1 MRGATQEGVEG
12 VEGVEAEEGHAA
24 LSTMDQ
30 DVLDSLDSHLFK
42 TSSQRTHLWWSVQPG
57 QSSLRKGEA
66 GRPAALTRLTA
77 GLSAQ
82 P

>member
-1 MRGATQEGVEG
+1 VEG
-12 VEGVEAEEGHAA
+12 EEGHAA

-30 DVLDSLDSHLFK
+30 NVLDFLDFLDSLDSHLYE
-42 TSSQRTHLWWSVQPG
+42 TSSQMTHLWWSVQPG